1 MKSPRAS
8 HLTRHVLRFTFYI
21 LILLT
26 IAWAPH
32 PQEQESVITGQV
44 TNGTPGGTVPAD
56 LPVTIHIF
64 SGLEETETYTTTVT
78 ADNTFS
84 LTGLATEGEN
94 IFMARAV
101 YQGVAYVS
109 DLVTVEAEQTEIDLP
124 VTIYETTESS
134 DNVQL
139 TQLHLFITGM
149 EGHIQIG
156 EYHMIGNM
164 GNRTFVG
171 VEDTG
176 TEQRVTLNFTIP
188 DGAESLS
195 FDGPGLGER
204 FLEQEG
210 GFADTEPI
218 IPGEAT
224 TKALFSYLLPYREGT
239 LVERVFDVP
248 VASVVILL
256 SDEGMEVDGEG
267 IISGDPMNTQM
278 GQALSYTAGPLAA
291 GEPLT
296 FQLVERAVVEQTG
309 GGTREQR
316 DGGTGGIAFG
326 LVAMAAAL
334 VVVYWMWWRSPA
346 PEPPPAR
353 ARSLVKKIAALD
365 DDFEA
370 GQIAERAYRK
380 KRKALRRDL
389 RSLLAEQPND
399 QS

>member
-1 MKSPRAS
+1 MTSPRAS
-8 HLTRHVLRFTFYI
+8 HLTRRVLRFTFYV

-26 IAWAPH
+26 TAWAPY
-32 PQEQESVITGQV
+32 PQGQEIVITGQV

-84 LTGLATEGEN
+84 LDGLAPEGEN

-101 YQGVAYVS
+101 YQDVVYVS

-124 VTIYETTESS
+124 VTIYETTESP
-134 DNVQL
+134 DNVQI
-139 TQLHLFITGM
+139 THLHLFITSV
-149 EGHIQIG
+149 EGHIQVR
-156 EYHMIGNM
+156 EYHMIGNT
-164 GNRTFVG
+164 GDRTFVG
-171 VEDTG
+171 VEDTE
-176 TEQRVTLNFTIP
+176 TEQRVTLNVTLP

-204 FLEQEG
+204 FLEQES
-210 GFADTEPI
+210 GFTDTEPI

-224 TKALFSYLLPYREGT
+224 ITQFNYLLPYREGT
-239 LVERVFDVP
+239 LVERVFGVP

-267 IISGDPMNTQM
+267 IFSGDPMDTQM

-296 FQLVERAVVEQTG
+296 FRLIERAVVEQTG

-316 DGGTGGIAFG
+316 DTGTGGTAFG
-326 LVAMAAAL
+326 LVALAAAL
-334 VVVYWMWWRSPA
+334 VVIYWMWWRSPA

-370 GQIAERAYRK
+370 GQVAERTYHK

>member
-1 MKSPRAS
+1 MTSPRAS
-8 HLTRHVLRFTFYI
+8 HLTRRVLRFTFYV

-26 IAWAPH
+26 TAWAPY
-32 PQEQESVITGQV
+32 PQGQEIVITGQV

-84 LTGLATEGEN
+84 LDTLAPEGEN

-101 YQGVAYVS
+101 YQDVVYVS

-124 VTIYETTESS
+124 VAIYETTESP
-134 DNVQL
+134 DNVQI
-139 TQLHLFITGM
+139 TQLHLFITSV
-149 EGHIQIG
+149 EGHIQVREI
-156 EYHMIGNM
+156 HMIGNT
-164 GNRTFVG
+164 GDRTFVG
-171 VEDTG
+171 VEDTE
-176 TEQRVTLNFTIP
+176 TEQRVTLNITLP

-204 FLEQEG
+204 FLEQES
-210 GFADTEPI
+210 GFADTEPV

-224 TKALFSYLLPYREGT
+224 IQTLFSYLLPYREGT

-267 IISGDPMNTQM
+267 IFSGDPMNTQM
-278 GQALSYTAGPLAA
+278 PYTAGPLAA

-296 FQLVERAVVEQTG
+296 FRLVERAAVEQTG

-316 DGGTGGIAFG
+316 DTGTGGTALG
-326 LVAMAAAL
+326 LVALAAAL
-334 VVVYWMWWRSPA
+334 VVIYWMWWRSPA

-353 ARSLVKKIAALD
+353 ARSLVEQIAALD

-370 GQIAERAYRK
+370 GQVAEKTYHK
-380 KRKALRRDL
+380 KRKALKRQARANL
-389 RSLLAEQPND
+389 NE
-399 QS
+399 